1 MTAWLNIVGIGEDGM
16 DGLTP
21 VTRATVEQADVVIGG
36 ERHHGLTPNLK
47 AERIAWP
54 SPFDALID
62 TIRTHRGKKVVVLAT
77 GDPLWYS
84 VGPKIAKSFEAE
96 EVVFHPQLSAFQW
109 LAVRMGWSLADL
121 ETLTIHGRPVQQ
133 MIPFIRPNARLLLL
147 TTGAQTPSEVA
158 EILTA
163 RGYGASR
170 ITVFGALGGDREARF
185 DGIASEWKHV
195 VPDFNSMAVECIAGE
210 GAQVLPLMGLPDD
223 AFASDGTMTKQ
234 EVRAI
239 TLAKLMPMRGAVLWD
254 VGCGSGS
261 VAIEWM
267 RGARDAV
274 AFGVEPRADRIAL
287 ATQNSLALGA
297 PRLTV
302 IEGRAPESLVGLPK
316 PDAVFVGGGLTQETF
331 QIAWDALSSHGRFVA
346 NAVTL
351 ETEAVLRDL
360 HLKFGGQLIRLA
372 VERAEPVGR
381 LTGWRPAMTVTQW
394 SIVKS

>member
-109 LAVRMGWSLADL
+109 LAVRIGWSLADL

-185 DGIASEWKHV
+185 DGIASEWNHV

-287 ATQNSLALGA
+287 ATQNALALGA
-297 PRLTV
+297 PRMTL
-302 IEGRAPESLVGLPK
+302 IEGRAPESLVGLPT
-316 PDAVFVGGGLTQETF
+316 PDAVFVGGGLTQEAF
-331 QIAWDALSSHGRFVA
+331 EIAWDALSNYGRFVA

-360 HLKFGGQLIRLA
+360 HSKFGGQLIRLS

>member
-21 VTRATVEQADVVIGG
+21 VTCATVEQADVIIGG
-36 ERHHGLTPNLK
+36 ERHHWLTPNLK

-121 ETLTIHGRPVQQ
+121 ETLTVHGRPVQQ

-170 ITVFGALGGDREARF
+170 ITVFGALGGDRETRF
-185 DGIASEWKHV
+185 DGIASEWDHV
-195 VPDFNSMAVECIAGE
+195 VPDFNSMAVECVASE

-234 EVRAI
+234 EVRAV

-254 VGCGSGS
+254 IGCGSGS

-274 AFGVEPRADRIAL
+274 AVGVEPRADRIAL
-287 ATQNSLALGA
+287 ATQNALALGA

-331 QIAWDALSSHGRFVA
+331 QIAWDALSSYGRFVA

-360 HLKFGGQLIRLA
+360 HSKFGGQLIRLS

>member
-84 VGPKIAKSFEAE
+84 VGPKIAKFFEAE
-96 EVVFHPQLSAFQW
+96 EVVCHPQLSAFQW

>member
-121 ETLTIHGRPVQQ
+121 ETLTVHGRPVQQ
-133 MIPFIRPNARLLLL
+133 MIPFIRPNGRLLLL

-163 RGYGASR
+163 RGYGPSR
-170 ITVFGALGGDREARF
+170 ITVFGALGGDRETRF
-185 DGIASEWKHV
+185 DGIASEWNHV

-287 ATQNSLALGA
+287 ATQNALALGA
-297 PRLTV
+297 PRMTL
-302 IEGRAPESLVGLPK
+302 IEGRAPECLAGLPT
-316 PDAVFVGGGLTQETF
+316 PDAVFVGGGLTETTF
-331 QIAWDALSSHGRFVA
+331 QIAWDALSNYGRFVA

-360 HLKFGGQLIRLA
+360 HSKFGGQLIRLS

>member
-121 ETLTIHGRPVQQ
+121 ETLTVHGRPVQQ

-185 DGIASEWKHV
+185 DGIASEWNHV

-254 VGCGSGS
+254 IGCGSGS

-287 ATQNSLALGA
+287 ATQNALALGA

-302 IEGRAPESLVGLPK
+302 IEGRAPESLVGLPT

-331 QIAWDALSSHGRFVA
+331 EIAWDALSNYGRFVA

-360 HLKFGGQLIRLA
+360 HSKFGGQLIRLS

>member
-16 DGLTP
+16 DGMTP
-21 VTRATVEQADVVIGG
+21 VTRATVEQADVIIGG
-36 ERHHGLTPNLK
+36 ERHHGLTPHLK

-62 TIRTHRGKKVVVLAT
+62 TISAHRGKRVVVLAT

-84 VGPKIAKSFEAE
+84 VGPKIAKAFAAE
-96 EVVFHPQLSAFQW
+96 EAVFHPQLSAFQW
-109 LAVRMGWSLADL
+109 LAARMGWSLADL
-121 ETLTIHGRPVQQ
+121 ETLTVHGRPVQQ

-170 ITVFGALGGDREARF
+170 ITVFGALGGDRETRF
-185 DGIASEWKHV
+185 DGIASEWDHV
-195 VPDFNSMAVECIAGE
+195 VPDFNSMAVECVAGE
-210 GAQVLPLMGLPDD
+210 GTQVLPLMGLPDD

-254 VGCGSGS
+254 IGCGSGS

-287 ATQNSLALGA
+287 ATQNALALGA

-331 QIAWDALSSHGRFVA
+331 QIAWDALSSYGRFVA

-351 ETEAVLRDL
+351 ETEAILRDL
-360 HLKFGGQLIRLA
+360 HSKFGGQLIRLS

-394 SIVKS
+394 SLVKS

>member
-21 VTRATVEQADVVIGG
+21 VTRSTVQQAEVVIGG
-36 ERHHGLTPNLK
+36 ERHHGLTPNLEV
-47 AERIAWP
+47 ERIAWP
-54 SPFDALID
+54 SPFDALLD
-62 TIRTHRGKKVVVLAT
+62 TILKHRGKRVVVLAT

-84 VGPKIAKSFEAE
+84 VGPKIAKAFEAK

-121 ETLTIHGRPVQQ
+121 ETLTVHGRPVQQ

-170 ITVFGALGGDREARF
+170 ITVFGALGGDRETRF
-185 DGIASEWKHV
+185 DGLASGWDHI
-195 VPDFNSMAVECIAGE
+195 VPDFNSMAVECIAGD
-210 GAQVLPLMGLPDD
+210 GAQIVPLMGLPDD

-254 VGCGSGS
+254 IGCGSGS

-287 ATQNSLALGA
+287 ATQNALALGA

-302 IEGRAPESLVGLPK
+302 IEGRAPECLANFPT
-316 PDAVFVGGGLTQETF
+316 PDAVFVGGGLTEETF
-331 QIAWDALSSHGRFVA
+331 EFAWDALPVHGRFVA

-351 ETEAVLRDL
+351 ETEAILRDL
-360 HLKFGGQLIRLA
+360 HSKFGGQLIRLS

-394 SIVKS
+394 SLVKS

>member
-62 TIRTHRGKKVVVLAT
+62 TIRTHRGKRVVVLAT

-84 VGPKIAKSFEAE
+84 VGPKIAKSFEADE
-96 EVVFHPQLSAFQW
+96 GVFHPQLSAFQW

-121 ETLTIHGRPVQQ
+121 ETLTVHGRPVQQ
-133 MIPFIRPNARLLLL
+133 LVPFIRPNARLLLL

-170 ITVFGALGGDREARF
+170 ITVFGALGGDRETRF
-185 DGIASEWKHV
+185 DGIASEWNHV
-195 VPDFNSMAVECIAGE
+195 VPDFNSMAVECVAGD

-274 AFGVEPRADRIAL
+274 
-287 ATQNSLALGA
+287 
-297 PRLTV
+297 
-302 IEGRAPESLVGLPK
+302 
-316 PDAVFVGGGLTQETF
+316 FVGGGLTEKTF
-331 QIAWDALSSHGRFVA
+331 QIAWDALSNYGRFVA

-360 HLKFGGQLIRLA
+360 HSKFGGQLIRLS

-381 LTGWRPAMTVTQW
+381 RTGWRPAMTVTQW

>member
-21 VTRATVEQADVVIGG
+21 VTRVTVEQADVVIGG

-62 TIRTHRGKKVVVLAT
+62 TICAHRGRKVVVLAT

-84 VGPKIAKSFEAE
+84 VGPKIAKAFAAS

-121 ETLTIHGRPVQQ
+121 ETLTVHGRPVQQ

-170 ITVFGALGGDREARF
+170 ITVFGALGGDRETRF
-185 DGIASEWKHV
+185 DGIASEWDHV
-195 VPDFNSMAVECIAGE
+195 VPDFNSMAVECVAGE

-254 VGCGSGS
+254 IGCGSGS

-287 ATQNSLALGA
+287 ATQNALALGA

-302 IEGRAPESLVGLPK
+302 IEGRAPESLAGLPT

-331 QIAWDALSSHGRFVA
+331 QIAWDALSTHGRFVA

-360 HLKFGGQLIRLA
+360 HSKFGGQLIRLS

-394 SIVKS
+394 SLVKS

>member
-47 AERIAWP
+47 VERIAWP

-84 VGPKIAKSFEAE
+84 VGPKIAKSFEAK

-121 ETLTIHGRPVQQ
+121 ETLTVHGRPVQQ

-170 ITVFGALGGDREARF
+170 ITVFGALGGDRETRF
-185 DGIASEWKHV
+185 DGIASEWNHV

-254 VGCGSGS
+254 IGCGSGS

-287 ATQNSLALGA
+287 ATQNALALGA
-297 PRLTV
+297 PRMTL
-302 IEGRAPESLVGLPK
+302 IEGRAPECLAGLPT
-316 PDAVFVGGGLTQETF
+316 PEAVFVGGGLTQEAF
-331 QIAWDALSSHGRFVA
+331 EIAWDALSNYGRFVA

-360 HLKFGGQLIRLA
+360 HSKFGGQLIRLS

>member
-36 ERHHGLTPNLK
+36 ERHHGLTPNLN

-62 TIRTHRGKKVVVLAT
+62 TIRTHRGKRVVVLAT

-84 VGPKIAKSFEAE
+84 VGPKIAKSFEAD

-121 ETLTIHGRPVQQ
+121 ETLTVHGRPVQQ
-133 MIPFIRPNARLLLL
+133 MVPFIRPNARLLLL

-170 ITVFGALGGDREARF
+170 ITVFGALGGDRETRF
-185 DGIASEWKHV
+185 DGIASQWNHV
-195 VPDFNSMAVECIAGE
+195 VPDFNSMAVECVAGD

-223 AFASDGTMTKQ
+223 VFASDGTMTKQ

-239 TLAKLMPMRGAVLWD
+239 TLAKLIPMRGAVLWD
-254 VGCGSGS
+254 IGCGSGS

-287 ATQNSLALGA
+287 ATQNALALGA

-302 IEGRAPESLVGLPK
+302 IQGHAPESLAGLPK
-316 PDAVFVGGGLTQETF
+316 PDAVFVGGGLTEQTF

-360 HLKFGGQLIRLA
+360 HSKFGGQLIRLS

-394 SIVKS
+394 SLVKS

>member
-62 TIRTHRGKKVVVLAT
+62 TILTHRGKKVVVLAT

>member
-21 VTRATVEQADVVIGG
+21 VTRVTVEQADVVIGG

-62 TIRTHRGKKVVVLAT
+62 TISVHRGKRVVVLAT

-121 ETLTIHGRPVQQ
+121 ETLTVHGRPVQQ

-170 ITVFGALGGDREARF
+170 ITVFGALGGDRETRF
-185 DGIASEWKHV
+185 YSIASEWDQV
-195 VPDFNSMAVECIAGE
+195 VPDFNSMAVECVASE

-234 EVRAI
+234 EVRAV

-254 VGCGSGS
+254 IGCGSGS

-274 AFGVEPRADRIAL
+274 AVGVEPRADRIAL
-287 ATQNSLALGA
+287 ATQNALALGA

-331 QIAWDALSSHGRFVA
+331 QIAWDALSSYGRFVA

-360 HLKFGGQLIRLA
+360 HSKFGGQLIRLS